1 MALSLL
7 PATDFCRIL
16 RFVDNVLSGLLTFA
30 RVKPPATIP
39 LIIKTRRGLG
49 PLAVDGGRS
58 GEKLDWI
65 CKEGTRWEWFR
76 NHIQSHRKRAF
87 FELERSLQKAS
98 FDGYGT
104 YECSKTLECGAGGCN
119 HRFGKLSYIC
129 AIFEIS
135 CNCVSSQLEC
145 A

>member
-1 MALSLL
+1 M

-30 RVKPPATIP
+30 RVKPPATMP

-65 CKEGTRWEWFR
+65 CKAGTRWEWFR

-87 FELERSLQKAS
+87 FALERSC
-98 FDGYGT
+98 Y
-104 YECSKTLECGAGGCN
+104 
-119 HRFGKLSYIC
+119 RKLLLMDMVRT
-129 AIFEIS
+129 
-135 CNCVSSQLEC
+135 CVVKRMNVAQVDVIIVSES
-145 A
+145 